1 LREFAPERVNCL
13 RIKWL
18 SLVVGLVM
26 VGCSDPSS
34 GAIEQVND
42 PGAICG
48 SVAADGSA
56 TVGILSLV
64 NTAQDSVVVDSV
76 ELIESND
83 LSIIESRISAYPD
96 GANIDVTPAFGLLDG
111 YPPPETDLWRASV
124 PAASAE
130 IAPADASNDAFVLVL
145 GLQMGP
151 GVNKATASSVEIEY
165 TADGG
170 QFAYRFDNSI
180 ELHRDSQEPP
190 GSCG

>member
-1 LREFAPERVNCL
+1 M

-18 SLVVGLVM
+18 HLVIGLVL
-26 VGCSDPSS
+26 VGCSDPTS
-34 GAIEQVND
+34 GPIEQVND
-42 PGAICG
+42 PGAICV

-64 NTAQDSVVVDSV
+64 NAAQNPAVVDSV
-76 ELIESND
+76 ELVEPND
-83 LSIIESRISAYPD
+83 LSIIESRILAYPD
-96 GANIDVTPAFGLLDG
+96 GANDDVTPAFGLLDG
-111 YPPPETDLWRASV
+111 YPPPETDLWLASV

-151 GVNKATASSVEIEY
+151 DVNKSTASSVEIAY
-165 TADGG
+165 TADEG
-170 QFAYRFDNSI
+170 QSAYRFDNSI
-180 ELHRDSQEPP
+180 ELHRDPQEPP